1 MAEDGTEKI
10 TTSESLKKHR
20 DYRTKSCLHRIS
32 KIKISGNAIRMNF
45 TFFQLMIFQSV
56 LALYFN
62 LFNAY

>member
-10 TTSESLKKHR
+10 TTSESLKTHR

-45 TFFQLMIFQSV
+45 TFFSTNDIPVSFSLIF
-56 LALYFN
+56 
-62 LFNAY
+62 

>member
-32 KIKISGNAIRMNF
+32 KIKISGKAIRMNF
-45 TFFQLMIFQSV
+45 TFFSTNDIPVSFSLIF
-56 LALYFN
+56 
-62 LFNAY
+62 